1 MLRIF
6 RNMRNNLLSQNRFT
20 HYMFYAIG
28 EIVLVVIGILIA
40 LQINNWNELRKIRL
54 AEQEILQNL
63 KSELLIN
70 KENLEIIHQ
79 KHTSV
84 YNDGDYLLKLFYTD
98 ISNISVKKLDTILG
112 NFETGWSFEPRDGY
126 IKSLIST
133 GKIDYLQNEEIKAFI
148 TAFESHVIDATQDFV
163 YIQKQLHERLWP
175 SIDGKINASN
185 RFLTQETNP
194 NFPKGSYESDY
205 QWFFSNREME
215 DVISNIMSWQQSE
228 INDELKLL
236 DDITD
241 MIEIIENELKH

>member
-1 MLRIF
+1 MFKFF
-6 RNMRNNLLSQNRFT
+6 RKIRYELMETGKTGKYLK
-20 HYMFYAIG
+20 YAIG

-40 LQINNWNELRKIRL
+40 LQINNWNEQRKIRI

-63 KSELLIN
+63 KNELLIN
-70 KENLEIIHQ
+70 KENLEFINQ

-84 YNDGDYLLKLFYTD
+84 YNDGIYLLKLFNTD
-98 ISNISVKKLDTILG
+98 ISEISVRKLDTILG
-112 NFETGWSFEPRDGY
+112 NFETGWSFEARDGY

-133 GKIDYLQNEEIKAFI
+133 GKIDYLQNESIKAFI
-148 TAFESHVIDATQDFV
+148 TAFESQVIDATQDFV

-185 RFLTQETNP
+185 RFQTQETNP

-205 QWFFSNREME
+205 KWLFSNREME
-215 DVISNIMSWQQSE
+215 DVISNIMSWQISE

-236 DDITD
+236 EYITD